1 MTKKVNEDFENS
13 TKCWICDNDHIDN
26 NVKVSEII
34 VISLENIEV
43 LVKFMLYFT
52 T

>member
-13 TKCWICDNDHIDN
+13 TKCWICDNDHTDN